1 MKTIKLLT
9 LLSIST
15 SVVSSA
21 ILQDRKTDIY
31 KQLQKIGK
39 THGLEHDLIENLLDC
54 PSYPALKGVSF
65 TSDFCWSCAIL
76 IPQSVASCNYTDINS
91 ESFKSCLCSRERA
104 VRQHIEQCSGCLEL
118 VTGGSITKITNPVKD
133 EDKIKY
139 LPVEIRQKLNNIID
153 LANKLCTSLEP
164 QSTLTSLTSSRSSLS
179 SLSPTLSSSA
189 SLVRTIFETPSFS
202 KGLHAFNYK
211 EEKIQLFKESEPSTT
226 SFPEEN
232 EEWEDDIYHQST
244 KPYKWEL
251 LARMEKQKRGW
262 SSSTKS
268 LKFPYSSV
276 LYSKKVGYVP
286 YVLTYT
292 VTAPTK
298 SKATEKPYD
307 DYNYSKEPKRTS
319 WYSYPDQEEE
329 EEEYENYSSAYFYSS
344 LSTRK
349 TAYKTESKYHYPESA
364 EQTYPDEEGY
374 EDDWS
379 DEEDA
384 EKYWAPSGSISSF
397 TSVWVPKTT
406 KYVAFKETEKLATKI
421 KPKIKSVTSSKAEI
435 LTYIITVYIPE
446 DDPLVFSQASFFS
459 SKSYGE
465 VTITPILSKSSN
477 YTFTNFPVP
486 TSLSAEETATEILQT
501 SESDDSINLISSTLQ
516 PIESFETI
524 TPAVETLETEAIIT
538 NTNISFFS
546 IETVEPILET
556 TTQKTLQNFSVSSF
570 PSEVYNDTLKSTSLE
585 SFVTELQTASTF
597 LNVSTTETSAVIETA
612 TLVSEPS
619 VVLDI
624 YNNTTFTALATETA
638 ASSLLFQESVVQI
651 VSNSSSSTEPTTVQ
665 EYVVEDTTST
675 STEEPEIDSFVTLE
689 EPAIFTQNG
698 TVIVYVTSEYFVE
711 ALPSSTS
718 SEEPIFSILPVTT
731 LEEEQSTIEA
741 TSTSVQSIEPVVT
754 HMNSTSETV
763 VEPESTSSFEDGVS
777 EIESILEESSAGI
790 ISTSEVFTNLTT
802 KELIVETVPIST
814 TEESVVEV
822 VSTSEVIVIE
832 PETTSSE
839 EPLFSILPIT
849 LSEESS
855 TQSSTSIEEISIIE
869 VLSTSTEFVFENVS
883 TSEVSVVEPE
893 ITTSELPSVEIISTS
908 EVSTTEEM
916 PISSSEESVTDVAF
930 TTLKE
935 PVVEILS
942 TTTPEESTTEIVSVV
957 TSEEPVIEVVSTLPE
972 ETISSV
978 EVVISSTSEEPLTES
993 STTKDELVT
1002 QIIPVTS
1009 SEEPIASTTL
1019 SETSSSHIEETSI
1032 ALPYVSPNYT
1042 TQSIPPATTTEE
1054 PIIEIV
1060 SVETTTSTT
1069 EEPSSFSSEISVA
1082 QTQSSSP
1089 DDSVVDISS
1098 VTISE
1103 SSTIFDTTVD
1113 KLIEETVIAIPEI
1126 IDSTFSSEPIV
1137 TSTTSEISS
1146 SSQEINRQSF
1156 MVVKTYTARYVKSQT
1171 KIMEL
1176 IANTLDESL
1185 ADPTPPVEE
1194 VTVEVTSTILEPF
1207 SNPQT
1212 SSEKEIISTT
1222 FESPNSTFT
1231 SSTSFTSE
1239 PVTSS
1244 DYHSV
1249 FSSSILVAN
1258 YSTSEV
1264 VTTSSTEEPVADKY
1278 IASIEEIA
1286 SFSTAETSPE
1296 YLSSSFVESK
1306 KEITSISDL
1315 TSLIPPTFST
1325 VVLASESATKLNDSI
1340 EIPITSTPTVSETIS
1355 TSIPY
1360 SSSSLHLF
1368 SSSGNV
1374 AIPLSESSKFTDKL
1388 PSSVD

>member
-164 QSTLTSLTSSRSSLS
+164 QSTFTSSTASRSSLS

-189 SLVRTIFETPSFS
+189 PLVRTIFENPSFS
-202 KGLHAFNYK
+202 KRLHAFNYK

-232 EEWEDDIYHQST
+232 EEWEDEIYQQRAKLNKWESLTRTEST
-244 KPYKWEL
+244 KSK
-251 LARMEKQKRGW
+251 KSTW
-262 SSSTKS
+262 SSSES
-268 LKFPYSSV
+268 LKFPYSTV

-298 SKATEKPYD
+298 TKATEKPYD

-329 EEEYENYSSAYFYSS
+329 EEEYEYYSAAYFSSS

-379 DEEDA
+379 DDEDA
-384 EKYWAPSGSISSF
+384 EKYWALSGSTSSF

-446 DDPLVFSQASFFS
+446 DDPLVFSQASFSS

-477 YTFTNFPVP
+477 YTFTKFPVP

-501 SESDDSINLISSTLQ
+501 SEPDDSINLISSTLQ

-524 TPAVETLETEAIIT
+524 TPAVKTLETEAIIT
-538 NTNISFFS
+538 NTNSSFFS
-546 IETVEPILET
+546 IETVEPILKT
-556 TTQKTLQNFSVSSF
+556 TVQKTLQNFSVSSF
-570 PSEVYNDTLKSTSLE
+570 PSEVYNDTLTSTSLE
-585 SFVTELQTASTF
+585 SFVTELQTTSTF
-597 LNVSTTETSAVIETA
+597 LNVSTTETSVVIETA

-624 YNNTTFTALATETA
+624 YNSTIFTSPVIETV
-638 ASSLLFQESVVQI
+638 ASSSSFEEPVVRI
-651 VSNSSSSTEPTTVQ
+651 ISNSSFSTE
-665 EYVVEDTTST
+665 TTST
-675 STEEPEIDSFVTLE
+675 STEEPEINSFVTSE
-689 EPAIFTQNG
+689 EPVISTQNG

-731 LEEEQSTIEA
+731 LEEEQSTSEVA
-741 TSTSVQSIEPVVT
+741 STSVQSIEPVVT
-754 HMNSTSETV
+754 HLNSTSETV
-763 VEPESTSSFEDGVS
+763 IESESTSSFEDGVS
-777 EIESILEESSAGI
+777 EIESILEEFSVGI
-790 ISTSEVFTNLTT
+790 ISTSEFFTNSTT
-802 KELIVETVPIST
+802 KEPIVEMIPTST
-814 TEESVVEV
+814 TEEPVVEA
-822 VSTSEVIVIE
+822 VSTSEIIVIE
-832 PETTSSE
+832 PETNSSE

-855 TQSSTSIEEISIIE
+855 TQSSISTEEVSIIE
-869 VLSTSTEFVFENVS
+869 VLSTSTEFVVEVVS
-883 TSEVSVVEPE
+883 TSEVIVVEPE
-893 ITTSELPSVEIISTS
+893 VTTSELPSVEIVPTPES
-908 EVSTTEEM
+908 STTEET
-916 PISSSEESVTDVAF
+916 PVSSSEESVIDIAS

-935 PVVEILS
+935 PVVEILP
-942 TTTPEESTTEIVSVV
+942 TTTSEESTTESIL
-957 TSEEPVIEVVSTLPE
+957 IST
-972 ETISSV
+972 
-978 EVVISSTSEEPLTES
+978 
-993 STTKDELVT
+993 
-1002 QIIPVTS
+1002 

-1019 SETSSSHIEETSI
+1019 SETSSSQIEETSI
-1032 ALPYVSPNYT
+1032 VLPYVSPNST

-1054 PIIEIV
+1054 AVIETV
-1060 SVETTTSTT
+1060 TVETTTFTT
-1069 EEPSSFSSEISVA
+1069 EEPSSFSTEISVA
-1082 QTQSSSP
+1082 PTQSSFLYN
-1089 DDSVVDISS
+1089 SVVDISS

-1103 SSTIFDTTVD
+1103 SSAILDTSVD
-1113 KLIEETVIAIPEI
+1113 KLVEETAIAIPEI

-1146 SSQEINRQSF
+1146 SQKINRQSF

-1185 ADPTPPVEE
+1185 ADPTPPVKE
-1194 VTVEVTSTILEPF
+1194 VTVEVTSTVLEPF

-1212 SSEKEIISTT
+1212 SSEKETISTS
-1222 FESPNSTFT
+1222 FESPDSTFT
-1231 SSTSFTSE
+1231 SSTSFTSLISE

-1244 DYHSV
+1244 DYQSV

-1258 YSTSEV
+1258 STTPEV
-1264 VTTSSTEEPVADKY
+1264 VTTSLSEEPVADKY

-1325 VVLASESATKLNDSI
+1325 VVLASEPATKSNDSI
-1340 EIPITSTPTVSETIS
+1340 EIPITSAPTVSEIIS
-1355 TSIPY
+1355 TSIPS
-1360 SSSSLHLF
+1360 SSSSLSQF

-1388 PSSVD
+1388 PSSVDQVSDEVSTSADSLSSQTVSDTKTTPISNNNMPTKETKSSADSGKETAIQSQANQ